1 MPTIGHGATEHTERG
16 MGVSR
21 SRVVR
26 GPLASVV
33 SVSLWLPLLAITI
46 GCRQDMHDQPRY
58 KAYARSEFF
67 NDSRSARTFVEGTVA
82 RGQLREDALYYT
94 GRQGAGFATQLP
106 FPLTATVLERGRERY
121 TIYCAPCHGQTGR
134 GDGMVVRRGF
144 RQPQSYHIDRLRG
157 EPVGYV
163 YDVITR
169 GFGVM
174 PDYATQ
180 IPPDDRWKIAAYVKV
195 LQLSQFTTAKDLSPE
210 QLQRLGLA
218 GAPPASRPA
227 DEASRR

>member
-1 MPTIGHGATEHTERG
+1 M
-16 MGVSR
+16 
-21 SRVVR
+21 
-26 GPLASVV
+26 LAAAC
-33 SVSLWLPLLAITI
+33 LPLMGLVA

-58 KAYARSEFF
+58 KAYAKSDFF
-67 NDSRSARTFVEGTVA
+67 HDGRSARTFVEGTVA
-82 RGQLREDALYYT
+82 RGQLREDAAYYT
-94 GRQGAGFATQLP
+94 GRQGSGFATQLP
-106 FPLTATVLERGRERY
+106 FPLTENVLERGRERY
-121 TIYCAPCHGQTGR
+121 AIYCAPCHGQTGR

-180 IPPDDRWKIAAYVKV
+180 IPPEDRWKIAAFVKV
-195 LQLSQFTTAKDLSPE
+195 LQLSQFTAASDLSAE
-210 QLQRLGLA
+210 QRQRLGLA
-218 GAPPASRPA
+218 GPPPAGGA
-227 DEASRR
+227 GTEAPHR